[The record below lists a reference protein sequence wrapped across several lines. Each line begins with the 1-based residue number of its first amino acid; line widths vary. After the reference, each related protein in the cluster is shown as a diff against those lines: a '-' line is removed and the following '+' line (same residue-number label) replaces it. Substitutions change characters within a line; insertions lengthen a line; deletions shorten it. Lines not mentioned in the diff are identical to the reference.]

1 MWYCSDVK
9 ASGYGPCHWTL
20 NAGFQA
26 PTDGKSEVI
35 FRFTNKKKNSYWK
48 SLEQAVWKRRLFFK
62 ILPMVVFLGWNR
74 EAEGSNSYFQLFS

>member
-35 FRFTNKKKNSYWK
+35 FRFTNKKKLILEKLRTS
-48 SLEQAVWKRRLFFK
+48 SLEATPLVQNIAYGGVSRL
-62 ILPMVVFLGWNR
+62 
-74 EAEGSNSYFQLFS
+74 E

>member
-35 FRFTNKKKNSYWK
+35 FRFTNKKKLI
-48 SLEQAVWKRRLFFK
+48 LEKLRTSNLEATPLFQNIAYGGVSRL
-62 ILPMVVFLGWNR
+62 
-74 EAEGSNSYFQLFS
+74 E